1 MKRSLENVLGQFLFA
16 SHLDEVLLRSAA
28 VVVAFHRV
36 NDTSDSDPLTV
47 GTDML
52 ERHCRQGF
60 RCPF

>member
-1 MKRSLENVLGQFLFA
+1 LKRSLKNVLGQFIFA

-36 NDTSDSDPLTV
+36 NDASGSDPLMV
-47 GTDML
+47 GADMF